1 MKKNKNS
8 KFLLLLLVTLIWGV
22 SACKLDDFGTL
33 NVDPNNAS
41 KPNLT
46 SILSNAMRQV
56 RLGITDGTATQILYA
71 QHWSEITYTQTSTY
85 SGLPFEYSGFFVALN
100 NLKLIIDYNT
110 DPATSGLATASGSN
124 ANQIALARIL
134 RAYYFS
140 VVTDRWGDI
149 AYTEA
154 LKGNANFR
162 PKFDKQQ
169 DIYTDLFKE
178 LKEAQA
184 QFDGG
189 TAVKGDFLFAGSS
202 AKWKKFANSLRLVL
216 ALRLSK
222 VDPAK
227 GKAEFN
233 AAMADGIFTAN
244 ADNLI
249 YKYQKDANN
258 ENPWYTS
265 FVTSGRLDYAVST
278 TLVNYM
284 KPLNDPRLAAFA
296 DKSVNVVDYVGM
308 PYGLKTPTLKAASVS
323 LPTSK
328 IIKVQDAP
336 SNVLT
341 YAQVLFSKAEAAKL
355 GWISEDAKSLYES
368 AIKASMEQWGV
379 YDATTYAA
387 FIANA
392 GIKYSDAN
400 AIELISTQKWVALYM
415 QGHEAWSEW
424 RRTGYPALTPAPG
437 AANPSKQIPR
447 RHGYPTSERDLNGDN
462 YKIVATQQGEDSY
475 DTRVWWDKK

>member
-1 MKKNKNS
+1 MKNIKS
-8 KFLLLLLVTLIWGV
+8 KFLWLLLITLVWGV
-22 SACKLDDFGTL
+22 SACKLDDFGSM

-46 SILSNAMRQV
+46 SIMSNALRQV
-56 RLGITDGTATQILYA
+56 RLGITDNSATQILYA
-71 QHWSEITYTQTSTY
+71 QHWSEITYTTISTY
-85 SGLPFEYSGFFVALN
+85 SGLPFDYSSFYLALN
-100 NLKLIIDYNT
+100 NLQLIIDYNT
-110 DPATSGLATASGSN
+110 NDATKGLATASGSN

-134 RAYYFS
+134 KAYYFS
-140 VVTDRWGDI
+140 VMTDRWGDI

-154 LKGNANFR
+154 LKGNANFL
-162 PKFDKQQ
+162 PKFDRQQ
-169 DIYTDLFKE
+169 DIYTSLFKE

-189 TAVKGDFLFAGSS
+189 ANVKGDFLFAGNST
-202 AKWKKFANSLRLVL
+202 KWKKFANSLRLVL

-222 VDPAK
+222 VDPTK
-227 GKAEFN
+227 GKAEFV
-233 AAMADGIFTAN
+233 AALADGVIAAN

-265 FVTSGRLDYAVST
+265 FVTSGRLDYAVSN
-278 TLVNYM
+278 TLVDYM
-284 KPLNDPRLAAFA
+284 KPLSDPRLAAYA
-296 DKSVNVVDYVGM
+296 DKSVNTVDYVGM
-308 PYGLKTPTLKAASVS
+308 PYGLKNPGIKPANVS
-323 LPTSK
+323 LPTSN

-341 YAQVLFSKAEAAKL
+341 YSQVLFSRAEAAKL
-355 GWISEDAKSLYES
+355 GWTSEDAKSLYES

-379 YDATTYAA
+379 YNVDTYNA
-387 FIANA
+387 FISNA
-392 GIKYSDAN
+392 AVKYDDSKAL
-400 AIELISTQKWVALYM
+400 AQIGVQKWVALYM

-447 RHGYPTSERDLNGDN
+447 RHGYPTTENDLNKAN
-462 YKIVATQQGEDSY
+462 YQLVVASQGEDSF